1 MEVPL
6 VTLPAHV
13 QVANLVA
20 RYAEAMDLG
29 DFDAVAGLFAG
40 GVVTSEGS
48 DRSFSGRDEVL
59 RLLTA
64 WTRRYSDDG
73 TPHTKHLTTNLI
85 LDIDDEA
92 GTASARSCY
101 CVLQAVSPDFP
112 LQPIITGRYH
122 DTFVRDGQ
130 NWHFASR
137 HIFTDQIG
145 SLGHHLLIDLDP

>member
-1 MEVPL
+1 M
-6 VTLPAHV
+6 TLPAHV

-101 CVLQAVSPDFP
+101 CVPQAVSPDFP
-112 LQPIITGRYH
+112 LQPVITGRSH
-122 DTFVRDGQ
+122 GIFARDGE

-137 HIFTDQIG
+137 HIFTEQIG
-145 SLGHHLLIDLDP
+145 SLGHHLLTGPDP